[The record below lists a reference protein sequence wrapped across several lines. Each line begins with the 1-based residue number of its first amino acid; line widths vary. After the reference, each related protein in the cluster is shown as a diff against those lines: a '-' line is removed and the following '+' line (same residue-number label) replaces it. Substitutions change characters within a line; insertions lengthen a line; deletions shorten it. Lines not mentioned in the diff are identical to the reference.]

1 MGRIYHNNDNYIT
14 STKPNGFEITGAGPI
29 DNRLIVEVFEDLIDE
44 ETFAGSPNVAY
55 EGMVVSVLR
64 DGMSYMLIDKKNITD
79 PKSWVIENSE
89 YIVEYTGNLKELYP
103 GLRYNINLPSTLDNL
118 PESAGIDTP
127 LEIECECIYPN
138 NVNAF
143 EILIASS
150 VERQILIKCVSE
162 TGTVVIDNWANNV
175 GNTGVVIT
183 LVPGKKYMI
192 CVDKCK
198 DIIIGMYCEI

>member
-1 MGRIYHNNDNYIT
+1 MGRIYHGNENYIT

-29 DNRLIVEVFEDLIDE
+29 DDRLIVESFEDLIDE

-64 DGMSYMLIDKKNITD
+64 DGMSYMLIDKGNITE
-79 PKSWVIENSE
+79 PKSWVIQNSE
-89 YIVEYTGNLKELYP
+89 YIVEYTERLSDLYP
-103 GLRYNINLPSTLDNL
+103 GLRYKIDLPSAT
-118 PESAGIDTP
+118 GTDTP
-127 LEIECECIYPN
+127 LEINCNCIYPN

-143 EILIASS
+143 EILITS
-150 VERQILIKCVSE
+150 VDQRQILIKCVGE
-162 TGTVVIDNWANNV
+162 TGTVAISNWANNV
-175 GNTGVVIT
+175 GNTGGVIT

-198 DIIIGMYCEI
+198 DTIIGMYCEI

>member
-1 MGRIYHNNDNYIT
+1 MGRIYHDNENYIT

-29 DNRLIVEVFEDLIDE
+29 DDRLIVEVFEDLIDE

-55 EGMVVSVLR
+55 EGMVVSVLK
-64 DGMSYMLIDKKNITD
+64 DGMTYMLIDKKNITD

-118 PESAGIDTP
+118 PDDAGIDTP

-143 EILIASS
+143 EILIASA

-175 GNTGVVIT
+175 GNTGGVIT
-183 LVPGKKYMI
+183 LVTGKKYMI

-198 DIIIGMYCEI
+198 DTIIGMYCEI